1 VKYIHPISA
10 GFSVVKRYRF
20 RMTLYVASA
29 WTFVDSIF
37 YLFRLTYRPPSEYAL
52 FPEKTVTTILLR
64 EANVFF
70 LSMVMAYFLIFL
82 LRDFFGNLPLW
93 VKMILKTIILVL
105 VAMIMN
111 FFIHFTYATLIGN
124 DTASAAIKSFYQR
137 TFETVWL
144 LEKTPEWIILFVLTQ
159 LWIEIN
165 EKYSP
170 GVFFDIILGRYT
182 QPKDEKRIIMF
193 IDMKDSTRIAERLGH
208 KDYYKFIRDFIF
220 YISTGIMEYGGRIYQ
235 YVGDEIVISWTQS
248 RRNAG
253 KALYA
258 LIEARK
264 QLNKKLEYF
273 KTTYNIIPEFKAAIH
288 VGVVTI
294 GEIGVLKRDLVM
306 SGDTMNTAARI
317 RTACNELNQKFIV
330 SKDFL
335 DLNKLRSYQ
344 VENLGPIEMKG
355 KNSSVELFALKI

>member
-1 VKYIHPISA
+1 VKYIRPISA
-10 GFSVVKRYRF
+10 GFSVVKRYRV
-20 RMTLYVASA
+20 RMTLYVALA
-29 WTFVDSIF
+29 WTFVDSLF
-37 YLFRLTYRPPSEYAL
+37 YLFRLTYRPTPEYTL

-93 VKMILKTIILVL
+93 LKMILRTIILVV
-105 VAMIMN
+105 VAMTMN
-111 FFIHFTYATLIGN
+111 FFIHFTFSTLIVKE
-124 DTASAAIKSFYQR
+124 TASVAINSFYQK

-144 LEKTPEWIILFVLTQ
+144 LEKTPEWIILFILTQ

-170 GVFFDIILGRYT
+170 GVFFDILWGRYT

-193 IDMKDSTRIAERLGH
+193 IDMKDSTRIAEKLGH

-248 RRNAG
+248 RRNAQ

-264 QLNKKLEYF
+264 QMHKHLENF
-273 KTTYNIIPEFKAAIH
+273 KTQYNITPEFKAAIH

-335 DLNKLRSYQ
+335 DLIRMKNYQ
-344 VENLGPIEMKG
+344 VENLGPIDLKG